1 MLRFHWV
8 KNCDPSVIEINK
20 FTGLVFGLT
29 QSPLKFENI
38 LKEHF
43 QYYINEYPALI
54 AVVLEDIYVDYIVLG
69 SNTMKSSNK
78 NPLSYFETAE
88 LIYISGTQISH
99 YYNLPIERLKVN
111 LLMSKKIKQKYKE
124 HPGIKTMT
132 ISLLLH
138 PSLIKIDNKEKR
150 LKSYCLHL

>member
-1 MLRFHWV
+1 MLRFYWV

-54 AVVLEDIYVDYIVLG
+54 AVVLEDIYVDYTVLG
-69 SNTMKSSNK
+69 SNT
-78 NPLSYFETAE
+78 
-88 LIYISGTQISH
+88 
-99 YYNLPIERLKVN
+99 IEEVEV
-111 LLMSKKIKQKYKE
+111 IKQKSIE
-124 HPGIKTMT
+124 LFRNGGINLHKWYSN
-132 ISLLLH
+132 IPLLQ
-138 PSLIKIDNKEKR
+138 SSNRTSE
-150 LKSYCLHL
+150 S

>member
-8 KNCDPSVIEINK
+8 KNCDPSVIEKNK

-69 SNTMKSSNK
+69 SNT
-78 NPLSYFETAE
+78 
-88 LIYISGTQISH
+88 
-99 YYNLPIERLKVN
+99 IEEVEV
-111 LLMSKKIKQKYKE
+111 IKQKSIE
-124 HPGIKTMT
+124 LFRNGGINLHKWYSN
-132 ISLLLH
+132 ISLLQ
-138 PSLIKIDNKEKR
+138 SSNRTSE
-150 LKSYCLHL
+150 S